1 MKPVKI
7 TTPLLDKDIKKLKAG
22 QEVLISGYL
31 YTARDAA
38 HKRIVELISKK
49 KKLPLNLRDNIIYYC
64 GPNPA
69 PPGEVIG
76 SAGPTTSSRMDSFT
90 PCLLK
95 AGLKAMI
102 GKGKRSEETRQ
113 AIKKY
118 KAVYFI
124 ALAGGG
130 AFLSQRIKAVRPI
143 AFAGLGTE
151 AIYEFQ
157 VKDFPLIV
165 GIDSKGNDIYTQP
178 VLIPQKQNGHYV
190 PKRAR

>member
-22 QEVLISGYL
+22 HQVLISGYI

-38 HKRIVELISKK
+38 HKRLRELISKD
-49 KKLPLNLRDNIIYYC
+49 KKLPLDIRGNIIYYC

-69 PPGEVIG
+69 PPGEVTG

-102 GKGKRSEETRQ
+102 GKGRRSRETRQ

-118 KAVYFI
+118 EAVYLI

-130 AFLSQRIKAVRPI
+130 AFLSQRIKAVRLI
-143 AFAGLGTE
+143 AFADLGTE

-165 GIDSKGNDIYTQP
+165 GIDSKGNDIYNRRS
-178 VLIPQKQNGHYV
+178 L
-190 PKRAR
+190 